1 MQPEVACARTGKG
14 KWPNARKSCCAR
26 VKGFDVGM
34 VNAIEPGRR
43 WRAFW
48 RGAIF
53 AGLAW
58 TLALSAADRPP
69 ERVSTT
75 GGGGAKWTSLPE
87 LQAAAAKG
95 DAAACLELGSM
106 YEFGREVEENA
117 TRARV
122 LYLQAAAGGLPEAD
136 FRLARLLSEGLGG
149 PADLPGA
156 YQRYMRAARAGM
168 PLAQYNVGAMLASAR
183 GVRRNYVEGLAWII
197 IASRDP
203 EVDKT
208 GEEKLRARLAGRPR
222 DIAAA
227 ELRAVTLEDELKR
240 AREASQNN
248 GATASDRPTVSVPL
262 DTQPATMRP
271 TVPVMPAPPP
281 GLSPPP
287 PVLHLPPAAPRSQ

>member
-1 MQPEVACARTGKG
+1 
-14 KWPNARKSCCAR
+14 
-26 VKGFDVGM
+26 M
-34 VNAIEPGRR
+34 VNAIYSERGGRV
-43 WRAFW
+43 FW
-48 RGAIF
+48 RGAVL
-53 AGLAW
+53 AGLTW
-58 TLALSAADRPP
+58 TLALVGADRPP

-75 GGGGAKWTSLPE
+75 GGGGTKWESLSDV
-87 LQAAAAKG
+87 QAAAAKG

-106 YEFGREVEENA
+106 YEFGREVEEDA
-117 TRARV
+117 TKARA

-136 FRLARLLSEGLGG
+136 FRLGRLLSEGLGG

-156 YQRYMRAARAGM
+156 YQRYLRAARAGL

-208 GEEKLRARLAGRPR
+208 GEEKLRERLARRPR
-222 DIAAA
+222 DLAAA
-227 ELRAVTLEDELKR
+227 ELRAVTLEEELKR

-248 GATASDRPTVSVPL
+248 GATNSDRPKVSVPL
-262 DTQPATMRP
+262 KTVPETTRP
-271 TVPVMPAPPP
+271 TVPLVPGPPP

-287 PVLHLPPAAPRSQ
+287 PALLLPPAAPAPH

>member
-1 MQPEVACARTGKG
+1 MG
-14 KWPNARKSCCAR
+14 S
-26 VKGFDVGM
+26 
-34 VNAIEPGRR
+34 GRR
-43 WRAFW
+43 WCSFW
-48 RGAIF
+48 LGAIL

-58 TLALSAADRPP
+58 TSALAGADRPP

-75 GGGGAKWTSLPE
+75 GGAGSKWTSLPE

-106 YEFGREVEENA
+106 YEFGRTVKEDA
-117 TRARV
+117 AKARV

-136 FRLARLLSEGLGG
+136 FRLGRLLSEGLGG

-156 YQRYMRAARAGM
+156 YQRYLRAAKAGM
-168 PLAQYNVGAMLASAR
+168 PLAQFNVGAMLASAR

-197 IASRDP
+197 LASRDP

-222 DIAAA
+222 DLAAA
-227 ELRAVTLEDELKR
+227 ELRVVTLEEELKR
-240 AREASQNN
+240 AKDASQNN
-248 GATASDRPTVSVPL
+248 GATASDRPTVSVPINTL
-262 DTQPATMRP
+262 PETTRP
-271 TVPVMPAPPP
+271 TVPVLPGPPP

-287 PVLHLPPAAPRSQ
+287 PPPPPPLPLPLPPLAPQPQ